1 MFPCAVI
8 FGLLKFLVCSFW
20 FVIIFLLCSLVP
32 FSGAMSEWQ
41 ELQVLYD

>member
-8 FGLLKFLVCSFW
+8 FGLLKYLVCSFW
-20 FVIIFLLCSLVP
+20 FVIIFLLHSLVP
-32 FSGAMSEWQ
+32 FSGAMSGWQ